1 MNAKDNMQKTI
12 TDVIL
17 VIFCNYTIF
26 VHVPV
31 SKYTREAGVRTL
43 ERRIGAVCRAVA
55 VKVAEHSLK
64 KGENLSAKADL
75 AKTKDGN
82 RKHKMKDKETLVDAV
97 EMVLPPE
104 MPIIIDEQAVEDIL
118 GVRIWIQLS
127 VFKKCILKIPY
138 FSQSISSF
146 IFNEDIPVI
155 LQKGKLMERH
165 GKYHI

>member
-1 MNAKDNMQKTI
+1 M
-12 TDVIL
+12 
-17 VIFCNYTIF
+17 IF

-64 KGENLSAKADL
+64 KGVNLSAKADL
-75 AKTKDGN
+75 AKTKDDN

-118 GVRIWIQLS
+118 GVRNWIQLS
-127 VFKKCILKIPY
+127 VFKKNILKILH

-146 IFNEDIPVI
+146 IFNEDIPAI
-155 LQKGKLMERH
+155 LQKRKPMERH
-165 GKYHI
+165 RKNHYI

>member
-1 MNAKDNMQKTI
+1 M
-12 TDVIL
+12 IL

-64 KGENLSAKADL
+64 KGVNLSAKADL
-75 AKTKDGN
+75 AKTKDDN
-82 RKHKMKDKETLVDAV
+82 RRHKMKDKETLVDAV

-118 GVRIWIQLS
+118 GVRNFVRLS
-127 VFKKCILKIPY
+127 VFKKIFSEFLISVNLFPLSYSMKI
-138 FSQSISSF
+138 F
-146 IFNEDIPVI
+146 
-155 LQKGKLMERH
+155 
-165 GKYHI
+165 

>member
-1 MNAKDNMQKTI
+1 MQKTI

-64 KGENLSAKADL
+64 KGVNLSAKADL
-75 AKTKDGN
+75 AKTKDDN
-82 RKHKMKDKETLVDAV
+82 RRHKMKDKETLVDAV

-118 GVRIWIQLS
+118 GVRNFVRLS
-127 VFKKCILKIPY
+127 VFKKNILRIPH

-146 IFNEDIPVI
+146 IFNEDILAI
-155 LQKGKLMERH
+155 LQKGKVMERH
-165 GKYHI
+165 GKYHYI